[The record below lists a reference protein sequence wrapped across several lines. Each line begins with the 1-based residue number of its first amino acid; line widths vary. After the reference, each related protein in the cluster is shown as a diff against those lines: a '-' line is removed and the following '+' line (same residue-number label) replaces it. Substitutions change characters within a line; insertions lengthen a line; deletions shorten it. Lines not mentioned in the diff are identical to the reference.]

1 MKKLTVPQAVSELE
15 TLWVWEEQL
24 NAERQELDAALCSP
38 EQEQQWAC
46 SSSNFHRAV
55 DSWWL
60 VATAADRP
68 VSKPARALLK
78 KELTEI
84 KNRTPYK
91 QNTTLLT
98 I

>member
-1 MKKLTVPQAVSELE
+1 MAKKLCVPAAVSELE
-15 TLWVWEEQL
+15 TLWQWERDL
-24 NAERQELDAALCSP
+24 SIERKELDAQLCSP
-38 EQEQQWAC
+38 EQEQAWAC

-68 VSKPARALLK
+68 VSKPARALLT
-78 KELTEI
+78 KELTLI
-84 KNRTPYK
+84 KSRAPYK
-91 QNTTLLT
+91 TFLT

>member
-1 MKKLTVPQAVSELE
+1 MKKLNVPHAWGEVE
-15 TLWVWEEQL
+15 TLLNWEEEL
-24 NAERQELDAALCSP
+24 NSLRQELDAQLCSA
-38 EQEQQWAC
+38 EQEQAWAC
-46 SSSNFHRAV
+46 SSSNFRRAV
-55 DSWWL
+55 DAWWL
-60 VATAADRP
+60 VATGP
-68 VSKPARALLK
+68 TNCSKPARALLK